1 MAAALEPIE
10 HGVQRGGTCKFSWID
25 GVLDGAVRGSRTRST
40 LSRFDRIATGSRWGK
55 PLAIGII
62 LVGLLA
68 TFVPAM
74 PIMAVGGLFS
84 LIGEYAAAG
93 LVALGAPAVLGS
105 FVSGVLFDS
114 LRFATMMVGFVFGIN
129 LVFGALEEVGY
140 MARISYVFDST
151 MARFGLQ
158 GKSIMPFVVCLGCT
172 IGGASGTRVIDSWG
186 QRVLTVAM
194 AWAVPCASTW
204 GVVPVLAVAF
214 FGPW

>member
-1 MAAALEPIE
+1 
-10 HGVQRGGTCKFSWID
+10 
-25 GVLDGAVRGSRTRST
+25 
-40 LSRFDRIATGSRWGK
+40 
-55 PLAIGII
+55 
-62 LVGLLA
+62 
-68 TFVPAM
+68 M

-158 GKSIMPFVVCLGCT
+158 GKSI
-172 IGGASGTRVIDSWG
+172 I
-186 QRVLTVAM
+186 
-194 AWAVPCASTW
+194 AVPSCAWGAPSAARRAPASSTH
-204 GVVPVLAVAF
+204 GVSAC
-214 FGPW
+214 

>member
-1 MAAALEPIE
+1 
-10 HGVQRGGTCKFSWID
+10 
-25 GVLDGAVRGSRTRST
+25 
-40 LSRFDRIATGSRWGK
+40 
-55 PLAIGII
+55 
-62 LVGLLA
+62 
-68 TFVPAM
+68 M

-172 IGGASGTRVIDSWG
+172 IGGASGLSLIHI
-186 QRVLTVAM
+186 
-194 AWAVPCASTW
+194 
-204 GVVPVLAVAF
+204 
-214 FGPW
+214 

>member
-1 MAAALEPIE
+1 M
-10 HGVQRGGTCKFSWID
+10 
-25 GVLDGAVRGSRTRST
+25 
-40 LSRFDRIATGSRWGK
+40 
-55 PLAIGII
+55 
-62 LVGLLA
+62 
-68 TFVPAM
+68 
-74 PIMAVGGLFS
+74 
-84 LIGEYAAAG
+84 
-93 LVALGAPAVLGS
+93 LGS

-186 QRVLTVAM
+186 QRVPTVAM

-214 FGPW
+214 FGPWSPVVVVAIFLTS